1 MIARLE
7 KLFFLLLALCPFAMG
22 AVYAFVNM
30 MGGWSLFSERRT
42 YAFYAILHY
51 GFAFLPGVVGAV
63 VICSLAWF
71 VSRRVDA
78 EYSSRRVFV
87 RDLLW
92 LFLLSFGLRAGFFL
106 IFGRGMGNTFDP
118 LWSWER
124 ACGLPL
130 SDNRHVLFPAWMNFA
145 LIMKGFVS
153 VFGNRFDLFQFL
165 ETAWGG
171 VGSVAVFLLA
181 REIMGS
187 RRIALFAGLLHA
199 LSPNGIVY
207 LTAGATPEHAAAP
220 LFCLA
225 AWIFLR
231 SQVRD
236 MRWGTLAGHAFLSGL
251 LLGVGDAI
259 KPFFPVF
266 LPAALIFSGC
276 MVFRCRSGHWR
287 TLAGRAALA
296 IAALVVARGLVCSTM
311 TFASERAFGCKLS
324 RADSEPHFLC
334 IGLDR
339 WGEGMTSL
347 ARHAQQYR
355 LARLSGVPRKEA
367 AKAAFKTL
375 RDDWRGHL
383 DELPLLLVKK
393 TIWAWQEDGQGF
405 GYYRWNLSRGASP
418 SAAGKRHVARIGRYG
433 GSVALVYYFLLMSFA
448 CLFAI
453 RSACGASSAERYRRM
468 LPGLLIF
475 GFFCLLLLSESQGR
489 YKCLVM
495 PFVTVY
501 AACAFAPKV
510 RTRGSLSSPCSGDG
524 RLCVVM
530 PVYNEREA
538 IGGVLEKWVRAL
550 DALGIDYAIRP
561 YNDGSRDDSLA
572 VMKEVAA
579 VLNQGGTKVD
589 VRDKPNGGHGNT
601 ILKGYREAAAD
612 GFGWVFQIDSDDEMG
627 PECFPELWR
636 RRNDFD
642 FLVGIRDGRVQ
653 QLPRKIVS
661 FVSRLC
667 VRLFYGKA
675 VWDVNTPYRPM
686 RVSAFGDFFSSIPP
700 STFAPNVILSGLAAR
715 YALRCFEMRVPQHD
729 RTIGEVSIKRWK
741 LLKCAVKSFWQT
753 AAFSLTERG
762 T

>member
-30 MGGWSLFSERRT
+30 MGGWSLFSEKRS

-63 VICSLAWF
+63 VLCAVAWF
-71 VSRRVDA
+71 ASRSFSA
-78 EYSSRRVFV
+78 EYSSRRTFV

-145 LIMKGFVS
+145 LLMKGFVS

-171 VGSVAVFLLA
+171 VGSVAVLLLA
-181 REIMGS
+181 WEITGS

-225 AWIFLR
+225 TWIFVRCL
-231 SQVRD
+231 VRD
-236 MRWGTLAGHAFLSGL
+236 MCWRTLAGTAFLSGL

-266 LPAALIFSGC
+266 LPAVLIFSCCTVLGNR
-276 MVFRCRSGHWR
+276 VGRRR
-287 TLAGRAALA
+287 ALAGRAALA
-296 IAALVVARGLVCSTM
+296 IVALVVVRCLVCSAM
-311 TFASERAFGCKLS
+311 TFASERAFGCELS

-367 AKAAFKTL
+367 ATAAYKTL

-383 DELPLLLVKK
+383 DEFPMLLVKK
-393 TIWAWQEDGQGF
+393 SIWAWQEDVQGF
-405 GYYRWNLSRGASP
+405 GYYRWNLSNGASA
-418 SAAGKRHVARIGRYG
+418 SAAGKRHVAQIGRYG
-433 GSVALVYYFLLMSFA
+433 GSVALVYYFFLMSFA
-448 CLFAI
+448 CLFAV
-453 RSACGASSAERYRRM
+453 RSACGVPPAERHRRM
-468 LPGLLIF
+468 LPGLMVF
-475 GFFCLLLLSESQGR
+475 GFFGLLLLSESQGR

-501 AACAFAPKV
+501 AACALAPRVHVRKTALPCCFA
-510 RTRGSLSSPCSGDG
+510 DD

-538 IGGVLEKWVRAL
+538 IGGVLEKWVKAL
-550 DALGIDYAIRP
+550 DTVGVDYAIRP

-579 VLNQGGTKVD
+579 VLNQRGTKVD

-627 PECFPELWR
+627 PECFPDLWR

-661 FVSRLC
+661 LVSRLC
-667 VRLFYGKA
+667 VRFFYGKS
-675 VWDVNTPYRPM
+675 VWDVNSPYRLM
-686 RVSAFGDFFSSIPP
+686 RVSAFRDFFAAIPP

-715 YALRCFEMRVPQHD
+715 HALRSFEMRVPQHD
-729 RTIGEVSIKRWK
+729 RTTGEVSIKRWK
-741 LLKCAVKSFWQT
+741 LLKCAVRSFWQT
-753 AAFSLTERG
+753 VVFSFSERG
-762 T
+762 A